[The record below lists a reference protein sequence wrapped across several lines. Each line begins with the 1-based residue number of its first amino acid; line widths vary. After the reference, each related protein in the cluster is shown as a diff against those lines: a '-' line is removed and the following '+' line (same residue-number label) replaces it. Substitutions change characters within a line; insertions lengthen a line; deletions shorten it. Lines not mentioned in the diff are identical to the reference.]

1 MYTQMTGKLSVS
13 PRWLMTGAVAT
24 TLLAAP
30 AVAQVDKEI
39 EIAHIVVVKDG
50 PGVQSKSIEVRVE
63 NGEISVKVD
72 GEEVSVDRLGE
83 VLESF
88 GVVLD
93 SDDFDFDFD
102 LGFGFGPDD
111 MRFAFAPDFEPKV
124 ILGIQ
129 MAPPGAALERH
140 LRLEPGTTTM
150 ISGLYEGLPA
160 QVAGLEEFD
169 IIVAVDGR
177 KPASA
182 ADIRKALADR
192 ESGDVVELTVIHE
205 GRKKSIDVTL
215 KAFDRTE
222 MESARLLGKR
232 AGPEGWLRSLRAI
245 PGTDID
251 LRRLLVDPVDRR
263 IFRLPQGRAWE
274 RLEKSFGERMPADW
288 DERLNHLH
296 DRLAEL
302 QEMLDRLLQEED

>member
-1 MYTQMTGKLSVS
+1 MYTQMTGKLPVS

-24 TLLAAP
+24 TLLAVP
-30 AVAQVDKEI
+30 AMAQVDKESK
-39 EIAHIVVVKDG
+39 IAHIVVVKDG

-93 SDDFDFDFD
+93 SDDFDFDFDFD

-169 IIVAVDGR
+169 IIVAVDEPVRATRCHPDSSDGCKSDHSR
-177 KPASA
+177 CLTHDLWEELGHQIHLYLSSVS
-182 ADIRKALADR
+182 LADVCER
-192 ESGDVVELTVIHE
+192 RVLGSSG
-205 GRKKSIDVTL
+205 
-215 KAFDRTE
+215 
-222 MESARLLGKR
+222 
-232 AGPEGWLRSLRAI
+232 
-245 PGTDID
+245 
-251 LRRLLVDPVDRR
+251 LRRDDVSAPPVS
-263 IFRLPQGRAWE
+263 E
-274 RLEKSFGERMPADW
+274 
-288 DERLNHLH
+288 
-296 DRLAEL
+296 LAVA
-302 QEMLDRLLQEED
+302 Q

>member
-1 MYTQMTGKLSVS
+1 MYTQMTGKLPVS
-13 PRWLMTGAVAT
+13 PRWLMAGAVAT

-30 AVAQVDKEI
+30 AVAQVDKEV

-72 GEEVSVDRLGE
+72 GEEVPVDRLGD
-83 VLESF
+83 VLESL

-93 SDDFDFDFD
+93 PDDFDFDFD

-111 MRFAFAPDFEPKV
+111 MRFAFPPDFEPKV
-124 ILGIQ
+124 IVGIQ
-129 MAPPGAALERH
+129 MAPPGLALERH

-150 ISGLYEGLPA
+150 ITGLYEGLPA
-160 QVAGLEEFD
+160 HAAGLEEFD

-177 KPASA
+177 KPAGA
-182 ADIRKALADR
+182 ADISRALADR
-192 ESGDVVELTVIHE
+192 EPGDIVELTVIHE
-205 GRKKSIDVTL
+205 GRKKAIDVKL
-215 KAFDRTE
+215 KAFDRAE
-222 MESARLLGKR
+222 MESAKLIGKR
-232 AGPEGWLRSLRAI
+232 VGREGWLRSMQAI
-245 PGTDID
+245 PGPDID
-251 LRRLLVDPVDRR
+251 LRRLLVDPEDRR
-263 IFRLPQGRAWE
+263 IFRLPRGRAWE

-288 DERLNHLH
+288 DERLNSLH

-302 QEMLDRLLQEED
+302 QEMLDRLLQGED